1 MATVLVTG
9 GAGSMG
15 RLVCSRL
22 AAEGHAIR
30 AFDLATANFE
40 GLGGGIS
47 VLPGD
52 LTSKTDLKS
61 AIEEVDVVVHLA
73 AILPPTAD
81 EQVELARLVN
91 VHGTKMLVES
101 MKSNNA
107 NARLVFSSSVSV
119 YGAPTV
125 DTDVTTSLD
134 YDPDDNYAV
143 TKADSEQIVVNSGL
157 DYCVLRISGVAIPV
171 FQEPPAAWPF
181 LPNQK
186 IEFIHRDDAVSAIT
200 SAVTAELTAEN
211 RIINVSGG
219 LTWRMKG
226 SQYVADYFEMID
238 VDPVEAIYQST
249 AGHFA
254 WYSDEGGNN
263 ALKYQYNSY
272 RDYLAQLQ
280 GDIDHLMAE

>member
-30 AFDLATANFE
+30 AFDLATANFD
-40 GLGGGIS
+40 GLDDGIS

-125 DTDVTTSLD
+125 DTDVTTSLN

-143 TKADSEQIVVNSGL
+143 TKADSEQIIVNSGL

-181 LPNQK
+181 LPDQ
-186 IEFIHRDDAVSAIT
+186 
-200 SAVTAELTAEN
+200 
-211 RIINVSGG
+211 
-219 LTWRMKG
+219 KG

-238 VDPVEAIYQST
+238 VDPADAIYQST

-263 ALKYQYNSY
+263 TLKYQHNSY
-272 RDYLAQLQ
+272 PDYLAQLQ
-280 GDIDHLMAE
+280 EDIDHLMAE